1 MAKLKA
7 PLMSL
12 GASGAIAKSIVYFPW
27 KGLNAAR
34 EYVVPA
40 NPKTVKQTTQRGYLS
55 DVVEAI
61 HAAQADTT
69 NPLVSAD
76 VVAYSLYGSC
86 EPTPRTWFNQACK
99 NWLDQK
105 VATKLPC
112 LCSAGTLD
120 NATASQL
127 DASIYLWEATCTAGK
142 FFWGTSKTALI
153 NSEAAVITTQ
163 TATATISGLIKGVKY
178 FVQFRPDVADP
189 CEGARSGI
197 YTEYAT

>member
-1 MAKLKA
+1 
-7 PLMSL
+7 MSL
-12 GASGAIAKSIVYFPW
+12 GATGQLGKALVFLHW
-27 KGLNAAR
+27 KGIDDVR
-34 EYVVPA
+34 EYVVPT
-40 NPKTVKQTTQRGYLS
+40 NPRSAKQTTQRGYLAA
-55 DVVEAI
+55 VVEAI
-61 HAAQADTT
+61 HAAQAEDT

-76 VVAYSLYGSC
+76 CVAYALYGGC

-120 NATASQL
+120 NATAGQL
-127 DASIYLWEATCTAGK
+127 DASIYLWEATCAAGK
-142 FFWGTSKTALI
+142 FFYGTSKTALI
-153 NSEAAVITTQ
+153 NSVAAVVTLQ
-163 TATATISGLIKGVKY
+163 TATGTIPGLTKGVKY
-178 FVQFRPDVADP
+178 FVQFRPDPADP

>member
-27 KGLNAAR
+27 KGLNCAR
-34 EYVVPA
+34 EYIVPS

-55 DVVEAI
+55 EVVDAI
-61 HAAQADTT
+61 HAAQADVT

-86 EPTPRTWFNQACK
+86 EPTPRTWFNQAVK

-105 VATKLPC
+105 VKAKLPC
-112 LCSAGTLD
+112 LCSAGSLANT
-120 NATASQL
+120 TAGQL
-127 DASIYLWEATCTAGK
+127 DASIYLWEATCIDGK
-142 FFWGTSKTALI
+142 FYYGTSKTALI
-153 NSEAAVITTQ
+153 NSVAATIITQ
-163 TATATISGLIKGVKY
+163 TATGTIPGLTKGVKY
-178 FVQFRPDVADP
+178 FVQFRPAALDP
-189 CEGARSGI
+189 CEDARSGI